1 MHLGHRWLKW
11 QNIKADTLRA
21 SLECVR
27 GGDYVCAR
35 SCGSLLLLSREGVAE
50 HYLQLVD
57 VGEGFVVK
65 LEVIVGVLL
74 VAAHV

>member
-1 MHLGHRWLKW
+1 MMPLSHKAPPHLCS
-11 QNIKADTLRA
+11 A
-21 SLECVR
+21 ECGE
-27 GGDYVCAR
+27 GGV
-35 SCGSLLLLSREGVAE
+35 SLLLSREGVAE